1 RRRGAPRWA
10 RRASGPVLLVLAWHF
25 ASVSGLLPEQV
36 LAGPS
41 TVISAATALLQT
53 GELQQAM
60 LVSLARAMAGLAIGG
75 TIGVTLAIIAGLF
88 RMGED
93 LVDAP
98 MQMLR
103 TVPNVAL
110 IPLLIIWF
118 GIGEAP
124 KIALIALGTAFP
136 LYL

>member
-1 RRRGAPRWA
+1 MA
-10 RRASGPVLLVLAWHF
+10 LA
-25 ASVSGLLPEQV
+25 V
-36 LAGPS
+36 
-41 TVISAATALLQT
+41 
-53 GELQQAM
+53 
-60 LVSLARAMAGLAIGG
+60 
-75 TIGVTLAIIAGLF
+75 IAGLT
-88 RMGED
+88 RLGED

-124 KIALIALGTAFP
+124 KVALIAWRLFAPMAIAARAGRP
-136 LYL
+136 